1 MVDRDGVGFVT
12 SITGDS
18 SETVI
23 ALGGEWGEDTKIGII
38 PRFHQKRQCQVLR
51 VGFISRLLQ

>member
-18 SETVI
+18 SKIVI
-23 ALGGEWGEDTKIGII
+23 ALGGVWGDTKIGII